1 LLGEQTCT
9 IFTSFCVEDRGTCL
23 KRPYKYLMLSSGSRR
38 LGSII
43 LLHSSFLE
51 FLRLTFYPGH

>member
-43 LLHSSFLE
+43 ATQFFS
-51 FLRLTFYPGH
+51 